1 MTVSVWLLTA
11 ALALTGPDGGE
22 TAKDD
27 VATKARA
34 IGAGRD
40 SRAQQRRELTKGA
53 KSAATN
59 PADGTPGEREVDR
72 CQVTLIDVV
81 DVAAQEAGLLMEL
94 EVREG
99 SEIKEG
105 DPIGQINDSKMLM
118 AKKVA
123 EAEHK
128 VALAEAENDIA
139 IRYSEKA
146 YEVARQEW
154 VVRHKANQQVPG
166 STPEVEMEKL
176 KLQAEKSKLE
186 IEKATLERTIASLTA
201 ESKQASVEAADDDIH
216 RRRVLA
222 PLDGVVAEVF
232 RHRGEWVNPGDRVVQ
247 LLRMDKLRVEGDLNI
262 AEVSPSDIVG
272 RPVRIVAKL
281 TGGKQA
287 QFQGKVVF
295 VDLRIL
301 TGGVYRVKAEVV
313 NRQENGAWTLLPGTT
328 VNMFIDSGVAKLTDR
343 SRP

>member
-1 MTVSVWLLTA
+1 MTASIWLLTA
-11 ALALTGPDGGE
+11 ALALTGPDGAAKAPAGKSPAAE
-22 TAKDD
+22 TQRD
-27 VATKARA
+27 AR
-34 IGAGRD
+34 
-40 SRAQQRRELTKGA
+40 SRQRRELTHGA
-53 KSAATN
+53 KSTAAN
-59 PADGTPGEREVDR
+59 PVDGTPGEREVDR

-81 DVAAQEAGLLMEL
+81 DVAAQEAGLLKGL

-105 DPIGQINDSKMLM
+105 DLIGQINDSKMRM

-154 VVRHKANQQVPG
+154 VVRHRANQQVPG

-186 IEKATLERTIASLTA
+186 IEKAELERTIASLTA
-201 ESKQASVEAADDDIH
+201 ESKEASVEAADDDIH
-216 RRRVLA
+216 RRRILA

-232 RHRGEWVNPGDRVVQ
+232 RHHGEWVNPGDRVVQ
-247 LLRMDKLRVEGDLNI
+247 LLRMNKLRVEGDLNI

-281 TGGKQA
+281 TGGKQE

-343 SRP
+343 SRR